1 MNRFIVLS
9 LGVLML
15 SITAGAQAQE
25 ESWDNLRS
33 LRAGEKIQVVDQKLK
48 SQTGTFVSVSDEAIS
63 LRVNQDEISV
73 QRADVLRVS
82 SSEGMGRGKHTLI
95 GLAVGGVGGLDD
107 VGVEPGVSGAGA
119 VLIEAPRGQRG
130 RGDAAK
136 GAGQRPDTLHEPNE
150 GLKDPAFLPAFIGLG
165 AGIRAGIGAA
175 LPAGRPTIY
184 REASP

>member
-82 SSEGMGRGKHTLI
+82 SHQGMGRGKHTLI
-95 GLAVGGVGGLDD
+95 GLAVGGVGGLA
-107 VGVEPGVSGAGA
+107 VGLALGS
-119 VLIEAPRGQRG
+119 LF
-130 RGDAAK
+130 
-136 GAGQRPDTLHEPNE
+136 TEPNE

-165 AGIRAGIGAA
+165 AGIGAGIGAA

>member
-95 GLAVGGVGGLDD
+95 GLAVGGVGGLA
-107 VGVEPGVSGAGA
+107 VGLALGS
-119 VLIEAPRGQRG
+119 LF
-130 RGDAAK
+130 
-136 GAGQRPDTLHEPNE
+136 TEPNE

>member
-95 GLAVGGVGGLDD
+95 GLAVGGVGGLA
-107 VGVEPGVSGAGA
+107 VGLALGS
-119 VLIEAPRGQRG
+119 LF
-130 RGDAAK
+130 
-136 GAGQRPDTLHEPNE
+136 TEPNE

-165 AGIRAGIGAA
+165 AGIGAGIGAA

-184 REASP
+184 RAASP

>member
-95 GLAVGGVGGLDD
+95 GLAVGGVGGLA
-107 VGVEPGVSGAGA
+107 VGLALGS
-119 VLIEAPRGQRG
+119 LF
-130 RGDAAK
+130 
-136 GAGQRPDTLHEPNE
+136 TEPNE

-165 AGIRAGIGAA
+165 AGIGAGIGAA

>member
-95 GLAVGGVGGLDD
+95 GLAVGGVGGLA
-107 VGVEPGVSGAGA
+107 VGLALGS
-119 VLIEAPRGQRG
+119 LF
-130 RGDAAK
+130 
-136 GAGQRPDTLHEPNE
+136 TEPNE

-165 AGIRAGIGAA
+165 AGIGAGIGAA
-175 LPAGRPTIY
+175 LPTGRPTVY
-184 REASP
+184 RAGRR